1 MVVEITLEQV
11 QELLDSIGFEAPDF
25 IINSF
30 ITVAN
35 SIDDC
40 LHSAG
45 YPESTVLL
53 IKLYAVVLMMSSA
66 DVRKTTSEHAPSGA
80 SRSYQYFDDGR
91 KQLAN
96 LLSKLDVKG
105 CTDSLPINKP
115 LSFVQ
120 FGVFRG

>member
-1 MVVEITLEQV
+1 MVVEITLGQV
-11 QELLDSIGFEAPDF
+11 QELLDSMGFEAPDF
-25 IINSF
+25 IINAF
-30 ITVAN
+30 ITVAK
-35 SIDDC
+35 SIDDG
-40 LHSAG
+40 LHAAG

-53 IKLYAVVLMMSSA
+53 IKLYAVVLMLSSA
-66 DVRKTTSEHAPSGA
+66 DVRKTTSERAPSGA

-91 KQLAN
+91 KQLAH

-105 CTDSLPINKP
+105 CTEALPINKP